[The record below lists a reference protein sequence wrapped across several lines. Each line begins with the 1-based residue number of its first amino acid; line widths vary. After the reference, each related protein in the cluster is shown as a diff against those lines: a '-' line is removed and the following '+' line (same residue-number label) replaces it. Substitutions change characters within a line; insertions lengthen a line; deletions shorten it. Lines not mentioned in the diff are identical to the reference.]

1 MSEKQV
7 SRIFDLIFFKKEKD
21 ILMTI
26 KIFTF
31 TF

>member
-7 SRIFDLIFFKKEKD
+7 FRMFDLIFFKKEKD

>member
-7 SRIFDLIFFKKEKD
+7 LRIFDLIFFKKEKD